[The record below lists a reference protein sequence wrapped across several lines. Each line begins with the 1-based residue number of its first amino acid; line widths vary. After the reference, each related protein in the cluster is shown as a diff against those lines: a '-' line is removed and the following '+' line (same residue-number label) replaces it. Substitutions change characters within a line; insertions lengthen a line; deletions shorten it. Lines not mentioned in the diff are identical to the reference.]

1 MLRPFLLIGVGGSGG
16 KTLRIVHHELERR
29 LGEIGWDEAFPSGWQ
44 FLHVDVPSVADGD
57 DPDLPSQ
64 LKQGEYAGLVT
75 AGINYRTID
84 TALAGNGRTREGDA
98 IAGWR
103 PLPDQ
108 VKVPVERG
116 AGQFRALGRIITL
129 ANLRNVK
136 SRLDDAMR
144 NISGREV
151 TGQLME
157 LTRLLGGTP
166 APVQK
171 PPVAI
176 VVSSLAGGS
185 GAGAAIDICD
195 LLRASGAGVWPS
207 ESVGILYS
215 PDVFDYLDPAR
226 RRGVRP
232 NALATLSELV
242 AGYWNNKGPSQETIG
257 LLNRQGI
264 AVGDVD
270 RLGPRYSFLVGAKN
284 DYITFRTQND
294 IYAAMGRSLASWVS
308 STVLQDRMDAY
319 VSGNWSSSAIS
330 VPDELGMKTNEMET
344 PFTALG
350 SARVGLGRDR
360 FRDYAA
366 QRLAR
371 GAVELLLNRH
381 EQRRARGDE
390 RPPSVIA
397 QEIADNAFAGFL
409 EHSKLNERTEEK
421 NEILDAFRPTDR
433 DAKMRQLMDSI
444 FDQVTSNSPPKGL
457 TVTEWRDRIS
467 QRVREVIDRA
477 LDEFDVENRARGRA
491 WVTSMQPEFRQ
502 LAARTLA
509 QEGTVVTGLL
519 FRKLADELRA
529 VRTELEQES
538 SKYLRSGENFEGEID
553 SALRSADGELLP
565 REHPSVRTAVRRG
578 VAAVHYRA
586 EARLRQLVIG
596 IIPDLV
602 ANVVIKMAEEVERAG
617 QSLLSERSPANAQPS
632 AISSWPEG
640 DEVPKVLRPAA
651 NEFLLEDPDSFG
663 QSLTSL
669 IRRSGETADA
679 GGAFRRTLRTIIEGS
694 DDNSP
699 DEQTVVSQP
708 SAWTPETSELHVELS
723 SAQRADFEIHISA
736 TELLERATAWLT
748 RAGTPAGN
756 FVAESL
762 GHYLSDDS
770 GAEAGEVSERLA
782 RFEQRLNAAVDAAQP
797 LIGIKKSVL
806 VAVHG
811 RHEVKS
817 ETFFSEIPVPANS
830 DAAKVVQRVLES
842 KGLWSAETSKNFSES
857 DRSFIDAFTVLV
869 EPYEPVVFDSLMKPI
884 AEEWGDRSKTAD
896 GREEFW
902 RWRRARTLP
911 EFIPAAPAVIKA
923 MVRGWFTS
931 NLFSQVRFDDTQVSI
946 FVPNPVGGNGTWRSF
961 PNPLLASGITVTHEY
976 LPLVLES
983 LPLAW
988 VELSVTSDLGA
999 MTPYRRLRSIGTSG
1013 SGGLDVYETLNPEL
1027 GRWISEGKLPQ
1038 GAPEPNAQHA
1048 GAAQEDA
1055 EARQSTVLRRLEQLA
1070 ATYNSLFDQ
1079 VDRRSEPL
1087 VPRAAELRDD
1097 ISAALDELQRAVR
1110 EIDPGSTRT
1119 DVWN

>member
-16 KTLRIVHHELERR
+16 KTLRIVHHELERL
-29 LGEIGWDEAFPSGWQ
+29 LGEIGWDEPFPAGWQ
-44 FLHVDVPSVADGD
+44 FLHVDVPSVADGN
-57 DPDLPSQ
+57 DPDLPAQ
-64 LKQGEYAGLVT
+64 LQQGEYAGLVT

-84 TALAGNGRTREGDA
+84 TALAGTGRTREGDS

-103 PLPDQ
+103 PLPEH

-129 ANLRNVK
+129 ANMRSVK

-166 APVQK
+166 SNVQK
-171 PPVAI
+171 PPVAV
-176 VVSSLAGGS
+176 VVSSIAGGS
-185 GAGAAIDICD
+185 GAGAAIDVCD
-195 LLRASGAGVWPS
+195 LLRASGPGVWPS

-232 NALATLSELV
+232 NALATLAELV

-257 LLNRQGI
+257 ILNRQGV

-270 RLGPRYSFLVGAKN
+270 RLGPRYSFIVGAKN

-308 STVLQDRMDAY
+308 SPVLQDRMDAY
-319 VSGNWSSSAIS
+319 VSGNWSASAIS

-344 PFTALG
+344 PFTAMG

-390 RPPSVIA
+390 RPPYVIA

-409 EHSKLNERTEEK
+409 ENSNLNERTEEK

-433 DAKMRQLMDSI
+433 EVKMRQLMDSI
-444 FDQVTSNSPPKGL
+444 YDQVTSNSPPKGL
-457 TVTEWRDRIS
+457 TVSEWRDRIS
-467 QRVREVIDRA
+467 QRVREVIDRT
-477 LDEFDVENRARGRA
+477 LDEFDVENRARGRV
-491 WVTSMQPEFRQ
+491 WVTAMQPDFRR
-502 LAARTLA
+502 LSARTLS
-509 QEGTVVTGLL
+509 QEGTVVTALL
-519 FRKLADELRA
+519 LRKLADELRA
-529 VRTELEQES
+529 VRTELEQEA

-553 SALRSADGELLP
+553 SALRSADGDLLP

-578 VAAVHYRA
+578 IAAVHYRA
-586 EARLRQLVIG
+586 EARLRQLVVG

-602 ANVVIKMAEEVERAG
+602 NNVVIKMAEEIERAG
-617 QSLLSERSPANAQPS
+617 QGLLAERSPANAQPS

-640 DEVPKVLRPAA
+640 EEVPKVLRPAA
-651 NEFLLEDPDSFG
+651 NEFLLEDPDTFA
-663 QSLTSL
+663 QSLNRL
-669 IRRSGETADA
+669 ILRSTEAQDLN
-679 GGAFRRTLRTIIEGS
+679 GAYRRTLRAIIEGS
-694 DDNSP
+694 DDASTE
-699 DEQTVVSQP
+699 DQRVVRQP
-708 SAWTPETSELHVELS
+708 SAWTPAASELHVELS
-723 SAQRADFEIHISA
+723 SAQRADFDVRISA
-736 TELLERATAWLT
+736 GELLARATAWLT
-748 RAGTPAGN
+748 RPGTPAGS

-762 GHYLSDDS
+762 NHYLSDS
-770 GAEAGEVSERLA
+770 GAEAAEVSERLA
-782 RFEQRLNAAVDAAQP
+782 RFEQRLNGAVDAAQP

-811 RHEVKS
+811 RHEIKS
-817 ETFFSEIPVPANS
+817 ETFFSEIPVASSSN
-830 DAAKVVQRVLES
+830 AAKVVQKVLES
-842 KGLWSAETSKNFSES
+842 KGLWSAETSKNFAESE
-857 DRSFIDAFTVLV
+857 RSFIDAFTVLV

-902 RWRRARTLP
+902 RWRRARALP
-911 EFIPAAPAVIKA
+911 EFVPAAPAVTKA
-923 MVRGWFTS
+923 MVRGWFTA
-931 NLFSQVRFDDTQVSI
+931 NLFGQVRLEDSSASI
-946 FVPNPVGGNGTWRSF
+946 FVPNPVGGNGAWRSF
-961 PNPLLASGITVTHEY
+961 PKPMLASGITANHEY
-976 LPLVLES
+976 LPLALES

-988 VELSVTSDLGA
+988 VELSTTADLNVMA
-999 MTPYRRLRSIGTSG
+999 PYKRLRDLGTSG
-1013 SGGLDVYETLNPEL
+1013 SGGLDVYEALNPEL
-1027 GRWISEGKLPQ
+1027 SRWIAEARLPQ
-1038 GAPEPNAQHA
+1038 GAPEPNSEFA
-1048 GAAQEDA
+1048 GAANDKA
-1055 EARQSTVLRRLEQLA
+1055 EGRQAAILGRLETLA
-1070 ATYNSLFDQ
+1070 GTYRTLFDQ
-1079 VDRRSEPL
+1079 VERRSELL
-1087 VPRAAELRDD
+1087 VPRADELRDE
-1097 ISAALDELQRAVR
+1097 ITTALEELQRVVR
-1110 EIDPGSTRT
+1110 ETDPSSSRT